1 MMIRVVGLLM
11 FSLIIVH
18 NGTCQS
24 IDDFP
29 VLTKTDLPKAK
40 FTGTREFNGE
50 SLYGYIDGG
59 ADLYL
64 EYGFASV
71 RVTELV
77 QKRDKF
83 KIEVWKMNDP
93 ESGFGIFSVSRFRCN
108 DRPDFSTFTCLNKY
122 QLQICAGSYYMSI
135 INESGTPESSEES
148 LIMGKIL
155 AGKIREA
162 SYDPAGFFP
171 DIQAQTIRNQARVV
185 KGKLGIINGIP
196 ELEEF
201 FKGAESFSALI
212 LRTDET
218 TMISITFKNSDSLQK
233 FSMMKWD
240 QSTIS
245 ESSQKMKEGET
256 VRKTGQ
262 YRLLIEMPAK

>member
-1 MMIRVVGLLM
+1 
-11 FSLIIVH
+11 
-18 NGTCQS
+18 
-24 IDDFP
+24 
-29 VLTKTDLPKAK
+29 
-40 FTGTREFNGE
+40 
-50 SLYGYIDGG
+50 
-59 ADLYL
+59 
-64 EYGFASV
+64 
-71 RVTELV
+71 
-77 QKRDKF
+77 
-83 KIEVWKMNDP
+83 
-93 ESGFGIFSVSRFRCN
+93 
-108 DRPDFSTFTCLNKY
+108 
-122 QLQICAGSYYMSI
+122 
-135 INESGTPESSEES
+135 
-148 LIMGKIL
+148 
-155 AGKIREA
+155 
-162 SYDPAGFFP
+162 
-171 DIQAQTIRNQARVV
+171 VV